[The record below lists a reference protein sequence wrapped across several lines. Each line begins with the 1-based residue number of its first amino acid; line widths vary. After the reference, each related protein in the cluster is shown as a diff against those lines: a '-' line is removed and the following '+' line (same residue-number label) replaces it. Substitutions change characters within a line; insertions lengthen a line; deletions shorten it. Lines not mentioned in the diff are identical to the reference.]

1 MADRE
6 VDFLLVGGGVASAA
20 CGKTLREEGAEGS
33 ILIVGREAD
42 PAYERPP
49 LSKTY
54 LAGKME
60 RGDAYYLDDGWAE
73 QNGVEVAT
81 RTSVMKLDPEA
92 RTAKL
97 STKEEVAFGKA
108 LIATGANVRRLRVD
122 GSDLDGLHYLRAFG
136 NADSIREDA
145 REGSKVVL
153 IGGSYI
159 ACELAATLSECGCEC
174 SLLMLEEVTLE
185 RHFGLEC
192 GGFVRNLL
200 IEHGVRVHGSD
211 ELDRF
216 EGAEGRVTKVVS
228 KGGLELDADCVVLGT
243 GVVPDVM
250 VARQAGLAL
259 GEAGGVKCSAQLET
273 SVPGIF
279 AAGDVAEWDSP
290 LHDGPVRI
298 EHFEVA
304 VAHGKT
310 AARNMLGQGVE
321 HDEVPYF
328 WSDLSDWATLEYVGV
343 GTGDSEV
350 ARGSI
355 EGGDFTTFYL
365 DGDRVVAALT
375 AGRSGDLEHARRM
388 IKDRA
393 TPDRDKLADESVDLG
408 SL

>member
-6 VDFLLVGGGVASAA
+6 VDFLLIGGGVASASCA
-20 CGKTLREEGAEGS
+20 KTLREEGAEGS

-42 PAYERPP
+42 PPYQRPP

-60 RGDAYYLDDGWAE
+60 REDAYYLDDGWAE
-73 QNGVEVAT
+73 ESGVEVAT
-81 RTSVMKLDPEA
+81 RTSVMKLDTEA
-92 RTAKL
+92 RVAKL
-97 STKEEVAFGKA
+97 STKEEVGFGKA
-108 LIATGANVRRLRVD
+108 LIATGANVRRLRVE

-136 NADSIREDA
+136 NAEAIREDA
-145 REGSKVVL
+145 HEGSKVVL

-159 ACELAATLSECGCEC
+159 ACELAATLTGCGCDC

-185 RHFGLEC
+185 RHFGPEA
-192 GGFVRNLL
+192 GAYVKRLL
-200 IEHGVRVHGSD
+200 SDHGVGIHGAD

-228 KGGLELDADCVVLGT
+228 KGGLELEADCVVLGT

-250 VARQAGLAL
+250 VARQAGLEL
-259 GEAGGVKCSAQLET
+259 GEAGGVACSAQLET

-290 LHDGPVRI
+290 LHDGPTRI

-310 AARNMLGQGVE
+310 AARNMLGQGHA

-343 GTGDSEV
+343 GSGDSTV

-355 EGGDFTTFYL
+355 DDGDFTSFYL

-375 AGRSGDLEHARRM
+375 VGRSADLDHARRL

-393 TPDRDKLADESVDLG
+393 TPDRDRLADDSADLG

>member
-6 VDFLLVGGGVASAA
+6 VDFLLIGGGVASASCA
-20 CGKTLREEGAEGS
+20 RTLREEGAEGS
-33 ILIVGREAD
+33 ILLVGRESD
-42 PAYERPP
+42 PPYQRPP

-60 RGDAYYLDDGWAE
+60 RGEAGFLDEGWFGE
-73 QNGVEVAT
+73 NGVEVAT
-81 RTSVMKLDPEA
+81 RTSVMKLDAEA
-92 RTAKL
+92 RVAKL
-97 STKEEVAFGKA
+97 STKEEVRFDKA

-136 NADSIREDA
+136 NADAIREDA
-145 REGSKVVL
+145 HEGSKVVL

-159 ACELAATLSECGCEC
+159 ACEIAATLTDCGCDC

-200 IEHGVRVHGSD
+200 LDHGVRVHGSD

-216 EGAEGRVTKVVS
+216 EGADGRVTKVIS
-228 KGGLELDADCVVLGT
+228 KGGLELEADCVVLGT

-250 VARQAGLAL
+250 VARQAGLEL
-259 GEAGGVKCSAQLET
+259 GEGGGVKCSAQLET

-279 AAGDVAEWDSP
+279 AAGDVAEWNSP
-290 LHDGPVRI
+290 LHDGPTRV

-343 GTGDSEV
+343 GSGDSEV
-350 ARGSI
+350 PRGSI

-375 AGRSGDLEHARRM
+375 AGRSDDLDHARRM
-388 IKDRA
+388 IKDRTA
-393 TPDRDKLADESVDLG
+393 PGRDKLADESTDLA

>member
-6 VDFLLVGGGVASAA
+6 VDFLLIGGGVASASCA
-20 CGKTLREEGAEGS
+20 RTLREEGAEGS
-33 ILIVGREAD
+33 ILMVGREAD
-42 PAYERPP
+42 LPYERPP
-49 LSKTY
+49 LSKTD

-60 RGDAYYLDDGWAE
+60 RADAHYLDDGWAE
-73 QNGVEVAT
+73 ANGVGCAT
-81 RTSVMKLDPEA
+81 RTSVMKLDTEA

-136 NADSIREDA
+136 NADAIREDA

-159 ACELAATLSECGCEC
+159 ACETAATLTDCGCDC
-174 SLLMLEEVTLE
+174 SLLMLEDVTCE
-185 RHFGLEC
+185 RHFGLEA
-192 GGFVRNLL
+192 GGFVKKQLTDR
-200 IEHGVRVHGSD
+200 GVRVHGAD

-216 EGAEGRVTKVVS
+216 EGADGRVTKVVS
-228 KGGLELDADCVVLGT
+228 KGGLELEADCVVLGT

-250 VARQAGLAL
+250 VARQAGLEL
-259 GEAGGVKCSAQLET
+259 GDAGGIACSARLET

-290 LHDGPVRI
+290 LHGGPARV

-304 VAHGKT
+304 VAHGRT
-310 AARNMLGQGVE
+310 AARNMLGQD
-321 HDEVPYF
+321 HAQDEVPYF
-328 WSDLSDWATLEYVGV
+328 WSDLSDWATMEYVGV
-343 GTGDSEV
+343 GSGDSTV
-350 ARGSI
+350 TRGSVDD
-355 EGGDFTTFYL
+355 GDFTVFYL
-365 DGDRVVAALT
+365 DGERVVAALT
-375 AGRSGDLEHARRM
+375 VGRAGDLDHARRM
-388 IKDRA
+388 ISARA
-393 TPDRDKLADESVDLG
+393 TPDRDKLADGAADLG